1 MSKDISVDLV
11 NAESTKVSSPMES
24 SKVAFIAVPVKYGV
38 GSLRELQIIV
48 GAENNLV
55 VGASSSAEG
64 AEVEA
69 KLETDKAHISGTA
82 IVDGTINNRLE
93 DRRISGGDSVGLHCT
108 GGVVKRDHR
117 KASHVQPT
125 VMEVLIKIV
134 LQTGNGGS
142 GIEVHPQMIDVD
154 IRR

>member
-1 MSKDISVDLV
+1 M
-11 NAESTKVSSPMES
+11 
-24 SKVAFIAVPVKYGV
+24 G
-38 GSLRELQIIV
+38 
-48 GAENNLV
+48 

-69 KLETDKAHISGTA
+69 KLETDEAHIGGTA
-82 IVDGTINNRLE
+82 IVDGTINTRLE
-93 DRRISGGDSVGLHCT
+93 DGRISGGDSIGLHCT

-117 KASHVQPT
+117 KASHVQPM

-142 GIEVHPQMIDVD
+142 GIKVHPQMIDVD
-154 IRR
+154 IRRQVERLQICSSDVEGMRKLGDMHERVNIGV